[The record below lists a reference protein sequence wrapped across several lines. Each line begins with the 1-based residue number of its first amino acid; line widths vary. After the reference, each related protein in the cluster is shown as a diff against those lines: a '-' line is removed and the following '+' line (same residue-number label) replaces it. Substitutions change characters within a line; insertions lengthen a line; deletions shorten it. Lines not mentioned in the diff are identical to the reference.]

1 MPSPGRGSIGRT
13 AMLSLAAHNRGD
25 LMKRTLLVLLLIC
38 FSTSAEAAKIA
49 LVQYREKFAETKVN
63 MDRLTAY
70 AEEAVKSGA
79 NLVLFPEGAIFG
91 YDGAL
96 ESWCTPGMRT
106 VRDQD
111 GAIRKCRDVSEVAEA
126 VPSGTTTQYWRKF
139 AGERGIYVLFNI
151 IEASEGRY
159 YNTMVAADPQ
169 GRVTPYR
176 KRILF
181 ETEFPYA
188 TAGSDPVV
196 LETPFGKFGLMI
208 CIDGFETDAD
218 ESLDRGFYRNYL
230 AAGANAILIPMNWD
244 VTDPYD
250 ELSAQAVFA
259 DRAERFS
266 IDIFASDA
274 YDGTA
279 RYRAD
284 GWPRERGGLPETI
297 ASEGISL
304 HEVNY

>member
-1 MPSPGRGSIGRT
+1 
-13 AMLSLAAHNRGD
+13 
-25 LMKRTLLVLLLIC
+25 MKRTLFALLLIC
-38 FSTSAEAAKIA
+38 ISTSAEAAKIA
-49 LVQYREKFAETKVN
+49 LVQYREKFAQTKVN
-63 MDRLTAY
+63 IDRLTDY

-91 YDGAL
+91 YDSAL
-96 ESWCTPGMRT
+96 EIWCTPGMRT

-111 GAIRKCRDVSEVAEA
+111 GAIRKCRDVSEVAET
-126 VPSGTTTQYWRKF
+126 VPSGATTNYWRTF
-139 AGERGIYVLFNI
+139 ATEKKIYVLFNI
-151 IEASEGRY
+151 IEASDGRY
-159 YNTMVAADPQ
+159 YNTLVAADPQ

-218 ESLDRGFYRNYL
+218 ENLDRGFYRNYV
-230 AAGANAILIPMNWD
+230 AAGADAIAIPMNWD
-244 VTDPYD
+244 VTDPYN
-250 ELSAQAVFA
+250 EFSAQAVFA
-259 DRAERFS
+259 DRAERFG

-279 RYRAD
+279 RYSAD
-284 GWPRERGGLPETI
+284 GWPRDRGGLPDSI
-297 ASEGISL
+297 ASEGLSL

>member
-1 MPSPGRGSIGRT
+1 
-13 AMLSLAAHNRGD
+13 
-25 LMKRTLLVLLLIC
+25 MKRALFALLLIC
-38 FSTSAEAAKIA
+38 ISTSAEAAKIA
-49 LVQYREKFAETKVN
+49 LVQYREKFAQTKVN
-63 MDRLTAY
+63 IDRLTEY

-91 YDGAL
+91 YDSAL

-111 GAIRKCRDVSEVAEA
+111 GAIRKCRDVSEVAET
-126 VPSGTTTQYWRKF
+126 VPAGATTSYWRAF
-139 AGERGIYVLFNI
+139 ATKKKIYVLFNI

-159 YNTMVAADPQ
+159 YNTLVAADPE

-188 TAGSDPVV
+188 TAGSDSVV

-218 ESLDRGFYRNYL
+218 ETLDRGFYRNYL
-230 AAGANAILIPMNWD
+230 ASGANAILIPMNWD
-244 VTDPYD
+244 VTDPYN
-250 ELSAQAVFA
+250 EFSAQAVFA
-259 DRAERFS
+259 DRAERFG

-279 RYRAD
+279 RYSAD
-284 GWPRERGGLPETI
+284 GWPRDRGGLPDSI
-297 ASEGISL
+297 ASEGLSL